1 MLIGYYAV
9 VAVTTSEPGIS
20 AIPRTRSDNLCLDF
34 VNSRFS
40 DHRGN
45 GAAYDRLPMPE
56 WWSWLLDRWGLE
68 RYAPPDAS
76 AIGELAHLRDLVRRA
91 LESHLPLSRRA
102 RDAFDAVLRRAP
114 MTWTTGLPEGRPHLV
129 PHSST
134 TGADYVGAAVIV
146 SLAETLAIRP
156 GRVRRCGNPDCS
168 FLFQDQSRNGSRRWC
183 DAGLCGNLMKVRS
196 FRAARTT
203 EMN

>member
-20 AIPRTRSDNLCLDF
+20 AIPHTRSDNLCLDF

-40 DHRGN
+40 DHRGK

-68 RYAPPDAS
+68 ECAFPNAS
-76 AIGELAHLRDLVRRA
+76 EIGELAHLRDLVRKA
-91 LESHLPLSRRA
+91 LESQVPLSSRA
-102 RDAFDAVLRRAP
+102 RDAFDARLRRAP
-114 MTWTTGLPEGRPHLV
+114 MVWTTGLPAERPHLV

-134 TGADYVGAAVIV
+134 TGADYVAAAVV
-146 SLAETLAIRP
+146 VALARTLAMQP

-168 FLFQDQSRNGSRRWC
+168 FLFEDQSRNGSRRWC

-196 FRAARTT
+196 FRAAHTQ
-203 EMN
+203 EMK